1 MLSSEHFRAMPLR
14 SNALINFPCHPQAL
28 YMVSSYLMKPDPI
41 TVAPVTQAP
50 ATTALMAC
58 LVTRSP
64 SMTSDLD

>member
-41 TVAPVTQAP
+41 TVAPVNPGSSHHCLDGLLSDTQ
-50 ATTALMAC
+50 
-58 LVTRSP
+58 SIHEE
-64 SMTSDLD
+64 